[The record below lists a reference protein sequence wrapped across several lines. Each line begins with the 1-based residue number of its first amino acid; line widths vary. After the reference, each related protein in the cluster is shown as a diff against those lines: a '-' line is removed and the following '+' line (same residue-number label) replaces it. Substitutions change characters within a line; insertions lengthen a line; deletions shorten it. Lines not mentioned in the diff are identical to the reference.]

1 VKKRGTTL
9 INVALALALVGCSLW
24 LVNRAQE
31 RSRSFDALARA
42 GKVQLQLDAEYAR
55 LEAERDTVAAD
66 DKVSKVATKRLKMSR
81 PVQTVYID
89 APPTELAGQN
99 APVPARTPAPARA
112 ADSMAPQGVA
122 QANTNANTTANNSTQ
137 KPGVQR

>member
-9 INVALALALVGCSLW
+9 INAALALALVGCSLW

-99 APVPARTPAPARA
+99 APGSPRGSSDTPARA

-122 QANTNANTTANNSTQ
+122 QANITATTQ